1 MAKRNQKIQQ
11 PELNVGVCRDCAL
24 VTYVTK
30 WETLSLK
37 GEPTLGTCPYQDVKV
52 LLSLRGCPHW
62 KEKDSVNKE

>member
-1 MAKRNQKIQQ
+1 MVKRNKKLQQ

-24 VTYVTK
+24 VTYVTRR
-30 WETLSLK
+30 EALSLK
-37 GEPTLGTCPYQDVKV
+37 GEPILGTCPHQEVKV